1 MNWIKKRKLLAIKA
15 IQYNSCSCIK
25 LEDLWKALHNSFNS
39 AQNCQIDTHFL
50 KEIPNKEVMS
60 WAPFSKAK
68 LINAINK
75 YNNFSTPGPD
85 KLTWR
90 YLKKIVKNKECID
103 KLIDIANICIDLDH
117 WPSHFKTSTT
127 VIILKPNKTLY
138 DSAILF
144 HPIVLLN
151 TTGKLFEKIIG
162 E

>member
-1 MNWIKKRKLLAIKA
+1 
-15 IQYNSCSCIK
+15 
-25 LEDLWKALHNSFNS
+25 
-39 AQNCQIDTHFL
+39 
-50 KEIPNKEVMS
+50 MS

-75 YNNFSTPGPD
+75 YNNFSTPGPN

-90 YLKKIVKNKECID
+90 YLKKIVKNKECIN

-144 HPIVLLN
+144 HPICYDSKLKVLSNETTLVLSNTRELN
-151 TTGKLFEKIIG
+151 RVPSTE
-162 E
+162 

>member
-1 MNWIKKRKLLAIKA
+1 
-15 IQYNSCSCIK
+15 
-25 LEDLWKALHNSFNS
+25 
-39 AQNCQIDTHFL
+39 L
-50 KEIPNKEVMS
+50 KEIPDKEVMS
-60 WAPFSKAK
+60 WASFSKAK

-90 YLKKIVKNKECID
+90 YLKKIIKNKEYID
-103 KLIDIANICIDLDH
+103 KLINIANTCIDLDH

-127 VIILKPNKTLY
+127 IIILKPNKTLY

-144 HPIVLLN
+144 HLIVLLN